1 MKSIKEEKGSMAVYV
16 IVTLVSFCLIL
27 TGIYISTASARK
39 AQIKTDIKIKE
50 VYENSYVI
58 SESDRIADLVKNG
71 KIKIGDYVAY
81 TPAGDTSYTVDG
93 TYSGIYNGTDQV
105 INKENL
111 NWRVLDKTEDGRV
124 RLISAAPTNATVKL
138 QGANGYNNAV
148 YLLDELCNTL
158 YKGENATAQNL
169 KIEDIQNKMNLSYWD
184 FNNATYYGETYSP
197 TYRDYPL
204 IFAEEKEH
212 IIDGKTG
219 TLGISEQKSLITE
232 TNTAS
237 TWTVKW
243 TEWNNNMNVS
253 NYTSKIYYE
262 LYHNGIKDVYWLS
275 SRCVRANMA
284 GAVSFHIRQVDK
296 SNIQGQSLY
305 YSREN
310 LQNEGIACIRP
321 VILLDSNVQIDTSIE
336 GKDGKTPGTAY
347 IIK

>member
-111 NWRVLDKTEDGRV
+111 NWRVLDKTEEGNV
-124 RLISAAPTNATVKL
+124 RLISATQTETFVTLND
-138 QGANGYNNAV
+138 ANGYNNAV

-158 YKGENATAQNL
+158 YKGENATAKNL
-169 KIEDIQNKMNLSYWD
+169 KIEDIQDKMDLSYWD
-184 FNNATYYGETYSP
+184 YHTYEDYGKTISYEHEIE
-197 TYRDYPL
+197 YPL
-204 IFAEEKEH
+204 IFAEEKDQVL
-212 IIDGKTG
+212 DGKTG
-219 TLGISEQKSLITE
+219 TLDLSEQNSPITGIA
-232 TNTAS
+232 TANRF
-237 TWTVKW
+237 TVKITCW
-243 TEWNNNMNVS
+243 RNLMNAI
-253 NYTSKIYYE
+253 NYIDPVYYN
-262 LYHNGIKDVYWLS
+262 LYHLENSNACWLS
-275 SRCVRANMA
+275 SRCLRDGYEFCIYCEQSGSVNPFVLYNMA
-284 GAVSFHIRQVDK
+284 GERGAISGARF
-296 SNIQGQSLY
+296 
-305 YSREN
+305 
-310 LQNEGIACIRP
+310 RP
-321 VILLDSNVQIDTSIE
+321 VVTLDSNVEIDTSME
-336 GKDGKTPGTAY
+336 GKDGKTPETAY
-347 IIK
+347 VIK

>member
-169 KIEDIQNKMNLSYWD
+169 KIEDIQNKMNLSVWNY
-184 FNNATYYGETYSP
+184 NNYLNYGSTFWPTEKKYPMLLAKELRHTINGATGN
-197 TYRDYPL
+197 L
-204 IFAEEKEH
+204 N
-212 IIDGKTG
+212 
-219 TLGISEQKSLITE
+219 LSEQLNLIQGIGEANSL
-232 TNTAS
+232 
-237 TWTVKW
+237 TVIQTYWQYSMK
-243 TEWNNNMNVS
+243 TDNYINN
-253 NYTSKIYYE
+253 IYYE
-262 LYHNGIKDVYWLS
+262 LFHTTKKYWLS
-275 SRCVRANMA
+275 SRCIDMEGGIIRFNARVVNQNIIG
-284 GAVSFHIRQVDK
+284 GATVYA
-296 SNIQGQSLY
+296 SNGYISTNVNPIIYL
-305 YSREN
+305 N
-310 LQNEGIACIRP
+310 F
-321 VILLDSNVQIDTSIE
+321 NVQIDKSIE
-336 GKDGKTPGTAY
+336 GKDGKTPETAY
-347 IIK
+347 VIK